1 MSLTEH
7 GADTARGQVAGV
19 PADRLRRATDRGGV
33 TLLPGGDNYA
43 IHDLPAVLH
52 RESLFRRPLALA
64 DALAAALAMALVVLI
79 TGEGRPGWAVLV
91 AVPIVVLLAKLQGLY
106 ERDGVVLNKSTLD
119 EIPAILQLGTFST
132 VTIWLLEGPLGATD
146 GSRMQLGVLL
156 VCLVTMLVT
165 GRAIARQASR
175 RVAPMERCLLVGDI
189 GLRESLLMR
198 LGDRKAELVGCLPL
212 VERRVPRPGQTS
224 LEPYA
229 ALEMVVDRL
238 DVHRVIIAPG
248 DADHELVLNV
258 VSRAKAAGVHVSI
271 VPRLME
277 AVGSSV
283 AFDELAGLVML
294 GVHRFGLSRSS
305 RLVKR
310 ATDLA
315 GVGVALFMV
324 APLMALIALLIKLD
338 SPGPV
343 FFRQLRV
350 GRNGHPFEM
359 IKFRSMRVGADQEK
373 STLEALNQA
382 GDGMF
387 KVSADPRV
395 TRVGRLLRR
404 YSLDELPQ
412 LLNVLRGEM
421 SLVGPRPLVLDEDK
435 RVEGW
440 HRRRLHLTPGM
451 TGPWQVLGD
460 TRVPLRDMVSID
472 YLYAANWSLWTDA
485 KVLARTVGHVLA
497 GRGL

>member
-1 MSLTEH
+1 MALIEH
-7 GADTARGQVAGV
+7 GADEAVDRVTTR
-19 PADRLRRATDRGGV
+19 PAERRRRATDRGDL
-33 TLLPGGDNYA
+33 TLLRAGDSYA
-43 IHDLPAVLH
+43 IHDVPAVLR
-52 RESLFRRPLALA
+52 RESLFRRPLIAADAFAAWIAMLVALA
-64 DALAAALAMALVVLI
+64 ISAHGRPVAAIVLAA
-79 TGEGRPGWAVLV
+79 
-91 AVPIVVLLAKLQGLY
+91 PIVVLLAKLQGLY
-106 ERDGVVLNKSTLD
+106 ERDGLVLNKSTLD
-119 EIPAILQLGTFST
+119 EIPAILYLGTLSS
-132 VTIWLLEGPLGATD
+132 VVIWLLEGPLGANGT
-146 GSRMQLGVLL
+146 SRMELAVLL
-156 VCLVTMLVT
+156 LCLITTLIG
-165 GRAIARQASR
+165 GRALARRLSR
-175 RVAPMERCLLVGDI
+175 LAAPMERCLLVGDI
-189 GLRESLLMR
+189 DMRESLVMR
-198 LGDRKAELVGCLPL
+198 LGERKAELVGCLPL
-212 VERRVPRPGQTS
+212 VERRLPRPGQTS
-224 LEPYA
+224 MEPYA

-238 DVHRVIIAPG
+238 DVHRIIIAPG
-248 DADHELVLNV
+248 DADPELVLNV

-283 AFDELAGLVML
+283 AVDELAGLVML

-305 RLVKR
+305 RFVKR
-310 ATDLA
+310 TTDLA
-315 GVGVALFMV
+315 GALLALFMV
-324 APLMALIALLIKLD
+324 APIMGIVALLIKLD
-338 SPGPV
+338 TPGPV

-350 GRNGHPFEM
+350 GRNGQPFEM
-359 IKFRSMRVGADQEK
+359 IKFRSMRHGADGERAE
-373 STLEALNQA
+373 LAALNQA
-382 GDGMF
+382 GDGLF
-387 KVSADPRV
+387 KVSADPRI
-395 TRVGRLLRR
+395 TKVGRILRR

-421 SLVGPRPLVLDEDK
+421 SLVGPRPLVLEEDK

>member
-1 MSLTEH
+1 MAMIEQGTREAFREVAPLR
-7 GADTARGQVAGV
+7 AR
-19 PADRLRRATDRGGV
+19 PRRRATDRGDV
-33 TLLPGGDNYA
+33 ALLPAGDAYA
-43 IHDLPAVLH
+43 IHDIPAVIH
-52 RESLFRRPLALA
+52 RESLFRRPLVLA
-64 DALAAALAMALVVLI
+64 DALAGSLAALVALALSAH
-79 TGEGRPGWAVLV
+79 GRPGAS
-91 AVPIVVLLAKLQGLY
+91 VLLAAPLVVVLAKLLGLY

-119 EIPAILQLGTFST
+119 EIPSIFQLATLST
-132 VTIWLLEGPLGATD
+132 LAIWLLEGPLAEGVS
-146 GSRMQLGVLL
+146 SRLDLALLL
-156 VCLVTMLVT
+156 VCLMTTLAG
-165 GRAIARQASR
+165 GRAIARQLSR
-175 RVAPMERCLLVGDI
+175 LVAPVERCLLVGDI
-189 GLRESLLMR
+189 SVRESLLMR
-198 LGDRKAELVGCLPL
+198 LEDRKAELVGCLPL
-212 VERRVPRPGQTS
+212 AERRVARPGQTS
-224 LEPYA
+224 QEPYV

-238 DVHRVIIAPG
+238 GVHRVIVAPG
-248 DADHELVLNV
+248 DADPELVLNV

-271 VPRLME
+271 VPRLLE
-277 AVGSSV
+277 AIGSSV
-283 AFDELAGLVML
+283 AFDELAGLIML

-305 RLVKR
+305 RFVKR

-315 GVGVALFMV
+315 GAVIILLFV
-324 APLMALIALLIKLD
+324 APVMAVIAALIKLD

-350 GRNGHPFEM
+350 GRNGQPFEM
-359 IKFRSMRVGADQEK
+359 IKFRSMTHGAHDERAR
-373 STLEALNQA
+373 LAEHNQA
-382 GDGMF
+382 GDGLF
-387 KVSADPRV
+387 KLAADPRV
-395 TRVGRLLRR
+395 TRIGRLLRR

-412 LLNVLRGEM
+412 LLNVVRGEM
-421 SLVGPRPLVLDEDK
+421 SLVGPRPLIVEEDQ

>member
-1 MSLTEH
+1 MSLVEQQA
-7 GADTARGQVAGV
+7 GESRDRVAER
-19 PADRLRRATDRGGV
+19 PADRLRRATDRGDV
-33 TLLPGGDNYA
+33 TLLPPGDNYA
-43 IHDLPAVLH
+43 IHDLPAVLR
-52 RESLFRRPLALA
+52 REALFRRPLAVA
-64 DALAAALAMALVVLI
+64 DALAAALAMLAAVLI
-79 TGEGRPGWAVLV
+79 TGEAQPGAAVLI

-106 ERDGVVLNKSTLD
+106 ERDALVLNKSTLD
-119 EIPAILQLGTFST
+119 EIPAIVQLGTFST
-132 VTIWLLEGPLGATD
+132 LAIWLLEGPRGASP
-146 GSRMQLGVLL
+146 GSREELAVLL
-156 VCLVTMLVT
+156 VSLVTTLIA
-165 GRAIARQASR
+165 GRALARQTSHL
-175 RVAPMERCLLVGDI
+175 VAPMERCLLVGDI
-189 GLRESLLMR
+189 GVRESLLMR
-198 LGDRKAELVGCLPL
+198 LSDRKAELVGCLPL
-212 VERRVPRPGQTS
+212 AERRDHRPGQTS

-248 DADHELVLNV
+248 DADPELVLNV

-310 ATDLA
+310 ATDVA
-315 GVGVALFMV
+315 GALLALFMV
-324 APLMALIALLIKLD
+324 APVMGVIALLIKLD

-359 IKFRSMRVGADQEK
+359 IKFRSMRQGADQERA
-373 STLEALNQA
+373 EIAALNQA

-387 KVSADPRV
+387 KVSSDPRI
-395 TRVGRLLRR
+395 TRVGRILRR

-421 SLVGPRPLVLDEDK
+421 SLVGPRPLILEEDK
-435 RVEGW
+435 RIEGW